1 MAGRAS
7 VTADWLDG
15 MAFEAEVNGHK
26 IILDADAEVGGKDRG
41 PRPKPLMLV
50 SLAGCTG
57 MDVIS
62 ILQKMR
68 VPVEKFRLIVQGDLS
83 SEHPKQFYH
92 IHIIYEFTGKD
103 LPLDKL
109 TKAIELSQERYC
121 GVSATY
127 KKALELTYEIKVIKS

>member
-1 MAGRAS
+1 MAERIS
-7 VTADWLDG
+7 ITAEWLEG

-26 IILDADAEVGGKDRG
+26 IILDAEPDVGGKDRG

-68 VPVEKFRLIVQGDLS
+68 VPVEKFRLMVQGDLT
-83 SEHPKQFYH
+83 SEHPKEFYH
-92 IHIIYEFTGKD
+92 MHIIYEFTGKN
-103 LPLDKL
+103 LPMDKL
-109 TKAIELSQERYC
+109 TKAVELSQERYC

-127 KKALELTYEIKVIKS
+127 KKALKLTYEIKVIQS

>member
-1 MAGRAS
+1 MAGR
-7 VTADWLDG
+7 VTITADWLDG
-15 MAFEAEVNGHK
+15 MAFEAEVSGHK
-26 IILDADAEVGGKDRG
+26 IIMDAEPEVGGKDRG

-68 VPVEKFRLIVQGDLS
+68 VPVEKFRLTVQGDLT
-83 SEHPKQFYH
+83 SEHPRQFYRM
-92 IHIIYEFTGKD
+92 HIIYEFTGKD

-109 TKAIELSQERYC
+109 TKAVELSQERYC

-127 KKALELTYEIKVIKS
+127 KKALELTYEIKVIQS